1 MDSWRQTPPTI
12 QSSVSSNVFWGMS
25 AVASGGW
32 YSETDRKRALKK
44 RAHPS
49 RANPRRSR
57 YSVAAPCTLTAGASD
72 RKAVASGGWYSETD
86 RKRALKKR
94 APPSRANP
102 RRSRYS
108 VAAPCTLTAGAS
120 GIVVAAASP
129 PCALPAAGRLGAAF
143 ARPAAFR
150 GAIRWLWT
158 LGDACP
164 GSALQAQ
171 FGRRPRRFLPYG

>member
-44 RAHPS
+44 RAH
-49 RANPRRSR
+49 
-57 YSVAAPCTLTAGASD
+57 
-72 RKAVASGGWYSETD
+72 
-86 RKRALKKR
+86 
-94 APPSRANP
+94 PSRANP